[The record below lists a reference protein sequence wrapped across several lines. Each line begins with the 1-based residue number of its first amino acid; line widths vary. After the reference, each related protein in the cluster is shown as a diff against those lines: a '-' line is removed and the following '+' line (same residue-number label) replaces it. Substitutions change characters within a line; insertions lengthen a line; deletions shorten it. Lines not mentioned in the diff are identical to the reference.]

1 MNQNIKIMNKK
12 LILFFVLASRVIS
25 AYCQSAGD
33 GVRPRYNLPDS
44 VKITIHASYNQVNGF
59 HRWLFGKNFRNEW
72 ATKVKLPLIRVSQ
85 VFGGLSP
92 LKYGG
97 GMETKSIRMQDRS
110 GKEWVLRSVEKIP
123 DKLVPVNLRGTFA
136 VDWVDDEYSGQ
147 HPYSALIVP
156 PLAEAGG
163 VPHANPVIGVLAPD
177 SSLGTFGRDFAGRV
191 VLLEEREPTG
201 PSESTIKLLK
211 DLNAD
216 HNNKI
221 DGDEFLRARMLDLL
235 IGDWDRHE
243 DQWRWTAKMVGK
255 DKIFTAVPR
264 DRDQALHVI
273 QGVFPSFAALPWID
287 PVLGDFN
294 GKVAS
299 AKYSPLFKSNFL
311 SGYPSAQ
318 FSHKQYT
325 RIVSEFVKAET
336 DEVLEAGL
344 RRLPPEE
351 YQLRHEELLAK
362 FKQRRDDI
370 PRVMEQYFQF
380 ISRIVDLRTSDQDE
394 LISVTDGVD
403 KGLHVEVKKL
413 GKKGKPG
420 EDILNMNYLP
430 AITEELRIY
439 VMGGNDRVV
448 VNTTNSPI
456 LLRIIDSTGAKSFDI
471 VHAARAVRIYGL
483 ADSVSYPSGVK
494 FVSSHISRDT
504 ATAKYVK
511 VNPYNVWT
519 PLITGDINRD
529 DGFLLG
535 LGFRYTGHDGF
546 RKLPFS
552 TMQDLMVTHS
562 FKTNAFR
569 IDYYGQWMAAIGK
582 ADITLNALAEA
593 PDNTMNFFGQGNETS
608 LDKSDD
614 YHRYYRARFD
624 LYEVSPA
631 LRWHTGAGTTLSVGP
646 SVQYYH
652 LSPDANAGR
661 SVSQPGLITSYD
673 SAGYNRNKLHLG
685 GIAAFISDKRDNK
698 ILPARGYYLDVKLSG
713 YAGVNGNA
721 RSFGQ
726 MKPEFTWY
734 QKVDSAAVLVFSDR
748 IGGGISIGSPAFYQS
763 MFLGGQGNL
772 LGYLQNRFSGR
783 NMVYN
788 NLQFR
793 LRLANIAGYILPG
806 QLGATGFYDTGRVW
820 VSNDH
825 SDKWHQGSGGGLYF
839 APASLTVIQVLAG
852 HSGEGWYPYISLNFR
867 L

>member
-1 MNQNIKIMNKK
+1 MNKK
-12 LILFFVLASRVIS
+12 LLFLFALTTRLIC
-25 AYCQSAGD
+25 AYGQSTAD
-33 GVRPRYNLPDS
+33 GVRPRYNFPDS

-59 HRWLFGKNFRNEW
+59 HKWLFGKNFRNEW
-72 ATKVKLPLIRVSQ
+72 ATEVKLPLIRVSQ
-85 VFGGLSP
+85 VYGGLSP

-97 GMETKSIRMQDRS
+97 GMETKSIRMQDRT

-163 VPHANPVIGVLAPD
+163 VPHANPIIGVLAPD

-201 PSESTIKLLK
+201 PSESTIKLLR

-221 DGDEFLRARMLDLL
+221 DGDEFLRARLLDLL

-243 DQWRWTAKMVGK
+243 DQWRWTARMVGK
-255 DKIFTAVPR
+255 DKVYTAVPR

-273 QGVFPSFAALPWID
+273 QGVFPSIAALPWVD

-294 GKVAS
+294 GKVVS

-318 FSHKQYT
+318 FSHAQYT
-325 RIVSEFVKAET
+325 HIVSEFVKAET

-351 YQLRHEELLAK
+351 YQLRHQELLAK

-380 ISRIVDLRTSDQDE
+380 ISRIVDLRTSDEDE

-403 KGLHVEVKKL
+403 MGLHVEVKQL
-413 GKKGKPG
+413 GKRGKPG

-448 VNTTNSPI
+448 VSTVNSPI
-456 LLRIIDSTGAKSFDI
+456 RLRIIDSTGTKSFDFTQAS
-471 VHAARAVRIYGL
+471 HSVRVYGL
-483 ADSVSYPSGVK
+483 ADSISFPAGKSNFSTHVSKDTASGK
-494 FVSSHISRDT
+494 FVR
-504 ATAKYVK
+504 A
-511 VNPYNVWT
+511 NPYNVWT

-546 RKLPFS
+546 RQLPYS
-552 TMQDLMVTHS
+552 NMQEVMVTHS

-569 IDYYGQWMAAIGK
+569 IDYYGQWMSAIGK
-582 ADITLNALAEA
+582 ADITLNAIAEA
-593 PDNTMNFFGQGNETS
+593 PDNTMNFFGQGNTTN
-608 LDKSDD
+608 LDKSGD

-624 LYEVSPA
+624 LYEVSSA

-673 SAGYNRNKLHLG
+673 SASYNRNKLHLG
-685 GIAAFISDKRDNK
+685 GIVTFISDKRDNK
-698 ILPARGYYLDVKLSG
+698 ILPAGGYYLDLKLSG
-713 YAGVNGNA
+713 YAGVNSDA

-726 MKPEFTWY
+726 LKPEFTWY

-748 IGGGISIGSPAFYQS
+748 IGGGISVGNPAFYQS

-772 LGYLQNRFSGR
+772 LGYLQNRFAGR
-783 NMVYN
+783 DMVYN

-806 QLGATGFYDTGRVW
+806 QLGITGFYDTGRVW
-820 VSNDH
+820 VSDDH
-825 SDKWHQGSGGGLYF
+825 SDKWHQGAGGGLYF
-839 APASLTVIQVLAG
+839 VPASLTVIQVLAG
-852 HSGEGWYPYISLNFR
+852 HSSEGWYPYISLNFR